1 MAEGGDRPVD
11 RAIARLPRHWVQRC
25 LEAGFD
31 LLYPPRCAGCGQR
44 GYDWCPA
51 CDQSL
56 SRLRGRLCEYCG
68 EPLGR
73 RAVCPFCR
81 VFPLTVP
88 ARSYARYE
96 GVLVR
101 AVLQLKYWPNRRLA
115 RVMGGWL
122 AEICQREGWEP
133 TLVVPV
139 PLGKRR
145 LHQRG
150 YNQAGL
156 VAAAL
161 AQRLNLPMR
170 EQALWRVRETRS
182 QVGLDVPSRHANVQ
196 DAFRANPDLVRD
208 QTVLLVD
215 DLFTT
220 GATLSACGQA
230 LILGGAREVLAVT
243 VGRA

>member
-1 MAEGGDRPVD
+1 
-11 RAIARLPRHWVQRC
+11 
-25 LEAGFD
+25 
-31 LLYPPRCAGCGQR
+31 
-44 GYDWCPA
+44 
-51 CDQSL
+51 
-56 SRLRGRLCEYCG
+56 
-68 EPLGR
+68 
-73 RAVCPFCR
+73 
-81 VFPLTVP
+81 
-88 ARSYARYE
+88 
-96 GVLVR
+96 LVR

>member
-1 MAEGGDRPVD
+1 MAEGGDRPAN
-11 RAIARLPRHWVQRC
+11 RGIARLPRHWLLGC

-44 GYDWCPA
+44 GCDWCPA

-56 SRLRGRLCEYCG
+56 SRLRGHLCECCG

-73 RAVCPFCR
+73 RADCPSCR
-81 VFPLTVP
+81 AVPLQVT

-101 AVLQLKYWPNRRLA
+101 AVLQLKYRPNRRLA
-115 RVMGGWL
+115 GVMGGWL
-122 AEICQREGWEP
+122 AEICQRERWEP

-145 LHQRG
+145 LRQRG

-156 VAAAL
+156 VASAL
-161 AQRLNLPMR
+161 AEHLRLPMH
-170 EQALWRVRETRS
+170 EEALWRVRETRS
-182 QVGLDVPSRHANVQ
+182 QVGLDAPSRHANVQ
-196 DAFRANPDLVRD
+196 DAFQANPGLVRD

-220 GATLSACGQA
+220 GATLSACAQA
-230 LILGGAREVLAVT
+230 LRLGEARQVLALT